1 MPPHS
6 SNGDL
11 RQQKLRPP
19 KFIGSDA
26 AEDQASGS
34 RKAGGHSLCLGGNP
48 VAECLRPLALNKI
61 VAVIEQQQASFFE
74 MLAYPDRGVQC
85 RGQPIPGIKRSRGPL
100 LKVEDRLQPQL
111 AEQDI
116 TRGKP
121 MIERADWGAEVLG
134 D

>member
-19 KFIGSDA
+19 KFIGSGA
-26 AEDQASGS
+26 AEDQAGGS
-34 RKAGGHSLCLGGNP
+34 RKAASHSLGLGGDP

-61 VAVIEQQQASFFE
+61 VAMIEQQQASFVE
-74 MLAYPDRGVQC
+74 MLACPSRRVQC

-116 TRGKP
+116 TRGEP
-121 MIERADWGAEVLG
+121 MIK
-134 D
+134 